1 MDFQTAARQR
11 GSPLSK
17 TSSHVY
23 TRDGF
28 SGTRPASRGLEGSP
42 LSENSSR
49 VYTRDAVS
57 CTGRLPS
64 ASDRSRSEL
73 RRPRRRISELRM
85 GRAAHLPGKQSLR
98 VCRSL
103 DSLLGVLPYGE
114 LYRGVDTSAIVPLA
128 ANSRRAHFRLASA
141 AAATRRHRVT
151 PADSPS
157 SLQPWQQTLEV
168 SAHIGR
174 QLPSVVRGTAGR
186 NSPHECSRARVAAM
200 VRASTSSQLGG
211 ALPAA
216 SGPHPNSF
224 APGETSGRSPPLPA
238 AHQSTLF
245 SGLTS
250 VHERCGQGSTFSLA
264 DRSCLP

>member
-1 MDFQTAARQR
+1 MQVPGFPSR
-11 GSPLSK
+11 GSSLRRVVSR
-17 TSSHVY
+17 SGHL
-23 TRDGF
+23 RD
-28 SGTRPASRGLEGSP
+28 RPTGSELP
-42 LSENSSR
+42 MC
-49 VYTRDAVS
+49 A
-57 CTGRLPS
+57 LPS
-64 ASDRSRSEL
+64 GFCS
-73 RRPRRRISELRM
+73 
-85 GRAAHLPGKQSLR
+85 
-98 VCRSL
+98 C
-103 DSLLGVLPYGE
+103 
-114 LYRGVDTSAIVPLA
+114 
-128 ANSRRAHFRLASA
+128 
-141 AAATRRHRVT
+141 ATLRHRVT
-151 PADSPS
+151 PAGYSLF
-157 SLQPWQQTLEV
+157 LQPWQQTPEV

-174 QLPSVVRGTAGR
+174 RLPSVVRGTAGR

-250 VHERCGQGSTFSLA
+250 VHERCGQGSTFSFA

>member
-1 MDFQTAARQR
+1 LEQPRCTCHGQKSPRVCTHGMDFQTAARQR

-28 SGTRPASRGLEGSP
+28 SGTRPTSRGSEGSP
-42 LSENSSR
+42 LSENTSR

-64 ASDRSRSEL
+64 ASDRPRSEL

-128 ANSRRAHFRLASA
+128 ANSRCVHFRLASA
-141 AAATRRHRVT
+141 AVRRFG
-151 PADSPS
+151 
-157 SLQPWQQTLEV
+157 
-168 SAHIGR
+168 I
-174 QLPSVVRGTAGR
+174 
-186 NSPHECSRARVAAM
+186 
-200 VRASTSSQLGG
+200 
-211 ALPAA
+211 ALPQLAIHYFCNHG
-216 SGPHPNSF
+216 S
-224 APGETSGRSPPLPA
+224 RLPK
-238 AHQSTLF
+238 
-245 SGLTS
+245 
-250 VHERCGQGSTFSLA
+250 
-264 DRSCLP
+264 